1 MRMRSVY
8 ATDAKVRITMA
19 SALLL
24 FMLLFISSLISGQ
37 AFAQADESGSP
48 SSTQIG
54 SIDLAAPTLE
64 PWHECATPDVRD
76 HARSLCATSDGGIE
90 FGAYEILLGMIR
102 AGTANRGALCIID
115 ESLVLSEADCLK
127 PDPGGFAYR
136 RNGLQFGNLM
146 EAVAENWHRLG
157 TPYRADQLYA
167 RMHAIFDR
175 DFFLRSV
182 SISVMRDWAVMK
194 ADQGRLDEAKK
205 LAALRTALAREVG
218 MCQKMPRWALIDSLR
233 FEAEMREASG
243 NADQALP
250 LRREADQ
257 LAAIPQERCSPCVMT
272 PRAIPPG
279 ARCQ

>member
-1 MRMRSVY
+1 MTAVVY
-8 ATDAKVRITMA
+8 TTDARMCVTMA
-19 SALLL
+19 SVFLI

-37 AFAQADESGSP
+37 AFAEAEEPRGP
-48 SSTQIG
+48 SSTRIG

-90 FGAYEILLGMIR
+90 FGAYEVLLGMIR

-115 ESLVLSEADCLK
+115 ESLVLSETDCLK

-136 RNGLQFGNLM
+136 RNGLQLGNLM

-157 TPYRADQLYA
+157 ATYRTDQLYA
-167 RMHAIFDR
+167 RIQAIYDR
-175 DFFLRSV
+175 DLFLRSV
-182 SISVMRDWAVMK
+182 AVSMLRDWAILK
-194 ADQGRLDEAKK
+194 ADQGRLDQANR
-205 LAALRTALAREVG
+205 LAALRTDLARDVR
-218 MCQKMPRWALIDSLR
+218 MCQKTDRWELIDSLR
-233 FEAEMREASG
+233 FEAEMLEAG
-243 NADQALP
+243 GDANQALP
-250 LRREADQ
+250 LRREADK
-257 LAAIPQERCSPCVMT
+257 LSAIPQERCSPCVLT